1 MKRRGWNVLGTER
14 LGREGRRYM
23 EETEGRIL
31 WLGCMGW
38 RLVSRG
44 CMGWRLVRDE
54 ARHTGMGRVLW
65 VQGKEFILYP
75 KTLGGFNVGESYN

>member
-31 WLGCMGW
+31 WL
-38 RLVSRG
+38 G